1 MSGTSD
7 FGTFGRYTELPLD
20 KMTAEQKRAYE
31 FTVKQRG
38 EVPGPY
44 KIWLQNPKLIEVM
57 VPLGNYYQGHS
68 SLSKAEIEIATNL
81 TNAKWLA
88 GYSNY
93 EHEIIAERDGGLLP
107 EKVEALIAGL
117 PTSFED
123 PRQQVVYD
131 ITSALI
137 APRVVPTGLY
147 RRAVEL
153 LGHPGLTDLTVLI
166 GYFTC
171 VSISLRAYD
180 VPSNAV
186 GLKRGRAEGKFGE
199 YHVEEQS
206 VLGGAPPTS

>member
-1 MSGTSD
+1 MPGTSD
-7 FGTFGRYTELPLD
+7 FGTFGRYTELSLD
-20 KMTAEQKRAYE
+20 EMTADQKRVYE

-57 VPLGNYYQGHS
+57 VPLGAYYQGHS

-93 EHEIIAERDGGLLP
+93 EHEIIAERDGGLPP

-123 PRQQVVYD
+123 PRQQVIYE

-153 LGHPGLTDLTVLI
+153 LRHPGLTDLTVLI

-180 VPSNAV
+180 VPSSAV
-186 GLKRGRAEGKFGE
+186 GLKR
-199 YHVEEQS
+199 
-206 VLGGAPPTS
+206 

>member
-1 MSGTSD
+1 MNAQYSSD

-20 KMTAEQKRAYE
+20 KMTPDQKNAYE
-31 FTVKQRG
+31 FTVKERG

-44 KIWLQNPKLIEVM
+44 KIWLQNPKLMEVM
-57 VPLGNYYQGHS
+57 VPLGAYYQSHS

-93 EHEIIAERDGGLLP
+93 EHEIIAERDGGLPP

-123 PRQQVVYD
+123 PRQQVVYQ
-131 ITSALI
+131 ITSTLI

-153 LGHPGLTDLTVLI
+153 LGHAGLTDLTVLI

-180 VPSNAV
+180 VPSSAV
-186 GLKRGRAEGKFGE
+186 GLKR
-199 YHVEEQS
+199 
-206 VLGGAPPTS
+206 

>member
-1 MSGTSD
+1 MPGTSD
-7 FGTFGRYTELPLD
+7 FGTFGRYTELSLD
-20 KMTAEQKRAYE
+20 EMTADQKRVYE

-57 VPLGNYYQGHS
+57 VPLGAYYQGHS

-93 EHEIIAERDGGLLP
+93 EHEIIAERDGGLPP
-107 EKVEALIAGL
+107 EKVE
-117 PTSFED
+117 
-123 PRQQVVYD
+123 
-131 ITSALI
+131 ALI

-166 GYFTC
+166 GYFTS
-171 VSISLRAYD
+171 VSLTLAAYD
-180 VPSNAV
+180 VPSSAI
-186 GLKRGRAEGKFGE
+186 GLKR
-199 YHVEEQS
+199 
-206 VLGGAPPTS
+206 

>member
-1 MSGTSD
+1 MNPQHRSD
-7 FGTFGRYTELPLD
+7 FGTFGRYTELPFD
-20 KMTAEQKRAYE
+20 KMTADQKAAYE
-31 FTVKQRG
+31 FAVKRRG

-44 KIWLQNPKLIEVM
+44 KIWLQNPKLMKVM
-57 VPLGNYYQGHS
+57 VPLGAYYQGHS

-93 EHEIIAERDGGLLP
+93 EHEIIAERDGGLPP

-131 ITSALI
+131 ITSTLI
-137 APRVVPTGLY
+137 APRVVPTGLH
-147 RRAVEL
+147 RRAANL
-153 LGHPGLTDLTVLI
+153 LGHAGLTDLTVLI

-180 VPSNAV
+180 VPSSAV
-186 GLKRGRAEGKFGE
+186 GLKR
-199 YHVEEQS
+199 
-206 VLGGAPPTS
+206 

>member
-7 FGTFGRYTELPLD
+7 FGTFGRYTELPFD
-20 KMTAEQKRAYE
+20 KMTPDQRKAYD
-31 FTVKQRG
+31 FTIKERG

-44 KIWLQNPKLIEVM
+44 KIWLQNPKLMEIM
-57 VPLGNYYQGHS
+57 VPLGAYYQGRS

-93 EHEIIAERDGGLLP
+93 EHEIIAERDGGLPP

-123 PRQQVVYD
+123 PRQQVVYQM
-131 ITSALI
+131 TSTLI

-153 LGHPGLTDLTVLI
+153 LGHAGLTDLTVLI

-180 VPSNAV
+180 VPSSAV
-186 GLKRGRAEGKFGE
+186 GLKR
-199 YHVEEQS
+199 
-206 VLGGAPPTS
+206 

>member
-1 MSGTSD
+1 MSRDSD
-7 FGTFGRYTELPLD
+7 FGTFGRYTEPQLD
-20 KMTAEQKRAYE
+20 EMTADQTKAYE
-31 FTVKQRG
+31 FTVEQRG

-57 VPLGNYYQGHS
+57 VPLGAYYQGHS

-81 TNAKWLA
+81 TNARWLA

-93 EHEIIAERDGGLLP
+93 EHEIIGERDGGLPP
-107 EKVEALIAGL
+107 ERVEALIAGL

-123 PRQQVVYD
+123 PRQQVVYQV
-131 ITSALI
+131 TSALI

-147 RRAVEL
+147 RRAVNL
-153 LGHPGLTDLTVLI
+153 LGHAGLTDLTVLI

-171 VSISLRAYD
+171 VSLSLRAYD

-186 GLKRGRAEGKFGE
+186 GLER
-199 YHVEEQS
+199 
-206 VLGGAPPTS
+206 